1 MQACW
6 KCSAGVCRCPLV
18 FPSIFPLT
26 VSFVIRPDRLSCQ
39 SYLSAFW
46 IQDILSFGLDGL
58 KRPRVRASLGASE
71 QRLSQLVFPQLPFPH
86 IAWHFLWNSGG
97 FCFCFVRGA
106 SHYCY
111 TLSGYLRWWRWG
123 VTTSVISVS
132 LCEILSSHVE
142 HKVFDFSDFRLWF
155 FFFSFCL
162 LLSTKFSPPYLVAFA
177 YLEFSLHL
185 YLLSSLSLSFLVSW
199 VAHIQT
205 SLGEG
210 PGGLLGHCPEQSL
223 WLGWVLQRIQQTAAF
238 VSAALTFP
246 RLPGQVIGPCST
258 KHDLWQK
265 KHFDPIFQK
274 GAAVIGSNRSVTDAP
289 PGWTPNNS
297 SRLLIVEQPLN
308 HSNFST
314 PRFLFTYYMSYPY
327 I

>member
-71 QRLSQLVFPQLPFPH
+71 QRLSLLVFPQLPFPH

-97 FCFCFVRGA
+97 FCFCFVHGA

-132 LCEILSSHVE
+132 LWNTELSCRTQGFRFLGLSS
-142 HKVFDFSDFRLWF
+142 LI
-155 FFFSFCL
+155 FFFSLFACFFPPSSLLPTL
-162 LLSTKFSPPYLVAFA
+162 LL
-177 YLEFSLHL
+177 
-185 YLLSSLSLSFLVSW
+185 LL
-199 VAHIQT
+199 T
-205 SLGEG
+205 
-210 PGGLLGHCPEQSL
+210 
-223 WLGWVLQRIQQTAAF
+223 
-238 VSAALTFP
+238 
-246 RLPGQVIGPCST
+246 
-258 KHDLWQK
+258 
-265 KHFDPIFQK
+265 
-274 GAAVIGSNRSVTDAP
+274 
-289 PGWTPNNS
+289 
-297 SRLLIVEQPLN
+297 
-308 HSNFST
+308 
-314 PRFLFTYYMSYPY
+314 
-327 I
+327 

>member
-26 VSFVIRPDRLSCQ
+26 FSFVIRPDRLSCQ

-46 IQDILSFGLDGL
+46 IQDILSFALDGL

-97 FCFCFVRGA
+97 FCFCFVHGA

-155 FFFSFCL
+155 FFFLFLPASFRQVLSSLPCCFCL
-162 LLSTKFSPPYLVAFA
+162 LRVFTTPLFTVFSIAQLPCQLSGPYSNFPRGRARQIAWSLSRTKPVIGLSPPEDTANSCLCLCCSYLPQAPGA
-177 YLEFSLHL
+177 GYWSL
-185 YLLSSLSLSFLVSW
+185 
-199 VAHIQT
+199 
-205 SLGEG
+205 
-210 PGGLLGHCPEQSL
+210 
-223 WLGWVLQRIQQTAAF
+223 
-238 VSAALTFP
+238 
-246 RLPGQVIGPCST
+246 
-258 KHDLWQK
+258 
-265 KHFDPIFQK
+265 
-274 GAAVIGSNRSVTDAP
+274 
-289 PGWTPNNS
+289 
-297 SRLLIVEQPLN
+297 
-308 HSNFST
+308 
-314 PRFLFTYYMSYPY
+314 
-327 I
+327 